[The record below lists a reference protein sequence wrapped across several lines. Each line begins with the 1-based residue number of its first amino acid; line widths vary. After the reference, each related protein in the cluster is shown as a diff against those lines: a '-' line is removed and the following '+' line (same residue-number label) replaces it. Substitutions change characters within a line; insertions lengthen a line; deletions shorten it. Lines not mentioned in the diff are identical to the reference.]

1 MAFTNNEIG
10 TGANDTKV
18 FVSSL
23 GVMTGGTTAAGNMR
37 KNNGAKAVGSDLNYS
52 SVNYDYEENEAA
64 SSLLADTNGLVL
76 KEGSR
81 KDTVV
86 DGVTTKASTWG
97 QSLVPK
103 ENGTFMYNGGISK
116 GASVS
121 ISEVVGSGKSTYRVY
136 VEKGGKGNP
145 EGFTEGTDTLISSGV
160 SEEISKE
167 LIRQQKAYIIGG
179 NVLAARG
186 SSGKEYISEK
196 EPSKDPS

>member
-10 TGANDTKV
+10 TGANGTKV

-23 GVMTGGTTAAGNMR
+23 GVMIGGTTAAGNMR

-52 SVNYDYEENEAA
+52 SVNYDYGANEAA

-103 ENGTFMYNGGISK
+103 TNGTFVYNGG
-116 GASVS
+116 
-121 ISEVVGSGKSTYRVY
+121 ISEVVGSGKDTYRVY
-136 VEKGGKGNP
+136 VEKGGEGNP
-145 EGFTEGTDTLISSGV
+145 EGFTEGVDTLISSGV
-160 SEEISKE
+160 SEEIADE

-186 SSGKEYISEK
+186 SKEYTSEK
-196 EPSKDPS
+196 EPPKDPT

>member
-10 TGANDTKV
+10 TGANGTKV

-37 KNNGAKAVGSDLNYS
+37 KNNGAKAVGSNLNYS
-52 SVNYDYEENEAA
+52 SVNYDYGTNEAA

-103 ENGTFMYNGGISK
+103 TNGTFVYNGGISN
-116 GASVS
+116 GASSS
-121 ISEVVGSGKSTYRVY
+121 ISEVVENGEDTYRVY
-136 VEKGGKGNP
+136 IENGGDNNPKGY
-145 EGFTEGTDTLISSGV
+145 TEGSDTLISGGV
-160 SEEISKE
+160 SEEISNE
-167 LIRQQKAYIIGG
+167 IIRQQKAYIIGG

-186 SSGKEYISEK
+186 SKEYTSEK
-196 EPSKDPS
+196 EPTKDPA